1 MHSKEN
7 KQKGTYWM
15 GENICMWYDW
25 QGINFQNI
33 QTGHVAQNQKN
44 NNKETTQSKNGQKF

>member
-1 MHSKEN
+1 
-7 KQKGTYWM
+7 M
-15 GENICMWYDW
+15 GENICTWYDW